1 MTHRIEDTTISQVME
16 LLIASGM
23 EGLADAV
30 ATLLNEAMKLERS
43 RFLQA
48 GPYERS
54 DQRRGYANG
63 FKDKTIRSRLGA
75 LGLRIPQVRDTAD
88 GETFYP
94 RSLERGLRSE
104 RALALAVA
112 EMYVNG
118 VSTRR
123 VKEIGSVSLTV

>member
-63 FKDKTIRSRLGA
+63 FKDKTIRSRLGV
-75 LGLRIPQVRDTAD
+75 LGLRIP
-88 GETFYP
+88 
-94 RSLERGLRSE
+94 
-104 RALALAVA
+104 
-112 EMYVNG
+112 
-118 VSTRR
+118 
-123 VKEIGSVSLTV
+123 